1 MAIINDREGDLL
13 AQADIINF
21 PKNYRT
27 LIAKGNDYF
36 DAKAW
41 TNALDCYQQAY
52 DLKVTLSLNILMVTT
67 LKRLAKYSEAVAL
80 AEEYLDQY
88 LNEGHLRT
96 YFYLVLLVDNHEF
109 IQAQRFV
116 SYLVETKH
124 QEDISK
130 LIQLRSRRYT
140 QHKHEFIQ
148 AQIKQSFALVNDTAA
163 QAMAQIQ
170 TLKQLPLAAYLKAL
184 AIILDNEF
192 IHPLYKT
199 ELLSFIAPLKIDQV
213 LTMTWF
219 GSKRQV
225 ALSTLPETYQTA
237 TFLQAQTALAT
248 AFDQDPVI
256 GEKAIE
262 ELNLQFLLLYPFA
275 DDIVSK
281 STNWA
286 QVLHESVL
294 GLPMTDSQQKDIW
307 DWQNRLRKL
316 MDMLIN

>member
-1 MAIINDREGDLL
+1 L
-13 AQADIINF
+13 AQANIINF
-21 PKNYRT
+21 PKNYQT

-52 DLKVTLSLNILMVTT
+52 DLQVSLSLNILMVTT
-67 LKRLAKYSEAVAL
+67 LKRLGKYDQAVAL

-88 LNEGHLRT
+88 LKEGHLRT

-116 SYLVETKH
+116 DYLVETTH
-124 QEDISK
+124 QQDIEK

-140 QHKHEFIQ
+140 QQHGDFI
-148 AQIKQSFALVNDTAA
+148 ATQIKQSFALVNDTAT
-163 QAMAQIQ
+163 QAMGQIQ
-170 TLKQLPLAAYLKAL
+170 RLKQLPLAAYLEAL
-184 AIILDNEF
+184 AIVLDNEF

-199 ELLSFIAPLKIDQV
+199 ELLSFIAPLNIDQN
-213 LTMTWF
+213 LNMTWF
-219 GSKRQV
+219 KQKRQV
-225 ALSTLPETYQTA
+225 TLNTLPKTYQTA
-237 TFLQAQTALAT
+237 TFLQAQTALAA

-256 GEKAIE
+256 GEKAME

-294 GLPMTDSQQKDIW
+294 GLPMTDVRQKDIW
-307 DWQNRLRKL
+307 DWQSRLRKL